1 MKNPHKPWILVI
13 TSLLLLCS
21 GSLAEDL
28 IPKSFP
34 SIQAAKAY
42 AETSFAGG
50 KTETFSVNGKEIMV
64 LVIYGSGVPDLA
76 IAANLKKKG
85 NWQFVAEGN
94 RLGPTVTH
102 TIKQED
108 NKLMIYGDPTNK
120 PSLLLR
126 VEAPT
131 NSEEITAQ
139 QPSSQP

>member
-1 MKNPHKPWILVI
+1 M
-13 TSLLLLCS
+13 LLCS
-21 GSLAEDL
+21 ISLAVDL

-76 IAANLKKKG
+76 IAAYLKKKG

-102 TIKQED
+102 TIKQEG

-120 PSLLLR
+120 PSLLL
-126 VEAPT
+126 
-131 NSEEITAQ
+131 EITAPP
-139 QPSSQP
+139 PSSQP